1 MDLVPVA
8 RIVKPRGV
16 RGEVWVDRYWADFPD
31 FAPGSRFWLLG
42 KGAGREV
49 SAAHFFEYAK
59 GCVLKL
65 EGVETPEEA
74 SKLAGL
80 ELGLPEDRVPE
91 EGPEEFDTLDVAGWK
106 VVDRTRGEIGSVE
119 GVRDQAAYW
128 VFEVAGPKGG
138 FEVPA
143 VKGLGVEL
151 DKVGRVVRTD
161 LPPGYPDVDEDED
174 GRHED

>member
-16 RGEVWVDRYWADFPD
+16 RGEVWVERYWADFPD
-31 FAPGSRFWLLG
+31 FEPGSRFWLLG

-49 SAAHFFEYAK
+49 AAAHFFEYAK

-65 EGVETPEEA
+65 EGVRTPEEA
-74 SKLAGL
+74 LQLAGL
-80 ELGLPEDRVPE
+80 ELALPGDQVPE
-91 EGPEEFDTLDVAGWK
+91 EGPGEFDTLDVVGWR
-106 VVDRTRGEIGSVE
+106 VVDRARGEIGTVE
-119 GVRDQAAYW
+119 RVREGAAYW
-128 VFEVAGPKGG
+128 TFEAAGPRGV

-143 VKGLGVEL
+143 VAGLGVEL
-151 DKVGRVVRTD
+151 SKEAKVLRVD

-174 GRHED
+174 RPHED